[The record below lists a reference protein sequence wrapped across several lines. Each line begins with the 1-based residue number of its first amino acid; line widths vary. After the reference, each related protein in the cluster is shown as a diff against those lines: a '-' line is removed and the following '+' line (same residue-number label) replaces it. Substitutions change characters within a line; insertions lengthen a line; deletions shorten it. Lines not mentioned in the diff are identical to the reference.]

1 MSVKAMEQLQFSL
14 IMKSISRETVLLI
27 HITYTALN
35 NIKRLAQTSK
45 PFTLNVKAILPRLDD
60 NKSDNKH
67 R

>member
-1 MSVKAMEQLQFSL
+1 MSLKAMEQLQFSL

-35 NIKRLAQTSK
+35 NIKRLAQT
-45 PFTLNVKAILPRLDD
+45 FTLNVKAILPRLDD

>member
-1 MSVKAMEQLQFSL
+1 MSLKAMEQLQFSL

-27 HITYTALN
+27 HIIYTALN